1 MTPLDV
7 WRATQHDH
15 TILPADI
22 TETIWLHTA
31 APHGIET
38 ERYALL
44 TRLRL
49 EAAVRM
55 SPAEIALMHPR
66 RTH

>member
-15 TILPADI
+15 TTLPADI
-22 TETIWLHTA
+22 TETIWLHTT
-31 APHGIET
+31 APSEVQT

-44 TRLRL
+44 QRLRL
-49 EAAVRM
+49 EQAVRM
-55 SPAEIALMHPR
+55 SPAEIALMHR
-66 RTH
+66 RPA

>member
-1 MTPLDV
+1 VTYADT
-7 WRATQHDH
+7 WHATQHDDV
-15 TILPADI
+15 TLPADI

-31 APHGIET
+31 APSGIET

-44 TRLRL
+44 QKLRL
-49 EAAVRM
+49 EQAVRM

-66 RTH
+66 AAS

>member
-22 TETIWLHTA
+22 TETIWLHTT
-31 APHGIET
+31 APSEVQT

-44 TRLRL
+44 QRLRL
-49 EAAVRM
+49 EQAVRM
-55 SPAEIALMHPR
+55 SPAEIALMHR
-66 RTH
+66 RPA

>member
-15 TILPADI
+15 TTLPADI
-22 TETIWLHTA
+22 TETIWLHTT

-38 ERYALL
+38 ERHALL
-44 TRLRL
+44 QRLRL
-49 EAAVRM
+49 EQAVRM
-55 SPAEIALMHPR
+55 SPDEIALMHR
-66 RTH
+66 RTA